1 MRSKKLTWFTG
12 VVAIAALALPLGVA
26 AQNNATQFNKKK
38 HHTYKVIDLGT
49 LGGPGSVV
57 ATLEHILTNQGA
69 VAGGADTPDPNP
81 NPGCF
86 SSIFIPDCSVQH
98 AIRWHNG
105 VLTDLGAL
113 PGGTNSFAFGINE
126 DGWVIGASENG
137 AVDPALGIPAF
148 VAVLWRNGQIKN
160 LGTLGGSESLAGDV
174 NDRGRIVGFSTN
186 SVPDPVSMFGFA
198 TQTRPFVWEHGVMRD
213 LGTLGGPDGAAFL
226 MNERGQ
232 VIGQYLLNSTPNAT
246 TGIPTQ
252 DPILWESDGTAV
264 DLGTLGG
271 TVGTT
276 FWINNRGQVVGQSN
290 LAGDATFH
298 AFLWSRGVLTDLGT
312 LGGNNSTAFALND
325 AGEAAGRGDVPGS
338 QTHHGTLWKNG
349 TVTDLGTPAGD
360 PCSTANSIN
369 SQGQIVG
376 DAGVCLVGGRGWL
389 WENGGPIA
397 DLNLLAIP
405 GSGFHVGEAKLINDR
420 GEIVCNG
427 VLPNGDIHAILL
439 VPQGDCDGACEAG
452 IADSQ
457 IKPAAIPIRAMTSSL
472 KAKESARFARRH
484 HGANSESQNN

>member
-1 MRSKKLTWFTG
+1 MKFTNMKWSIALTLL
-12 VVAIAALALPLGVA
+12 AAMAMPLGVA
-26 AQNNATQFNKKK
+26 AQNNASQLNKKK
-38 HHTYKVIDLGT
+38 HHTYKVVDLGT

-57 ATLEHILTNQGA
+57 SGLDHALPGQGT
-69 VAGGADTPDPNP
+69 VVGGADTTDPNP
-81 NPGCF
+81 NPGCLNP
-86 SSIFIPDCSVQH
+86 IFIPDCSVQH
-98 AIRWHNG
+98 AFRWQNG

-113 PGGTNSFAFGINE
+113 PGGSNSFPFGINE
-126 DGWVIGASENG
+126 TGWVIGASENG
-137 AVDPALGIPAF
+137 VIDPILGIPEI

-160 LGTLGGSESLAGDV
+160 LGTLGGNESLATDL
-174 NDRGRIVGFSTN
+174 NDRGRIVGFSSN
-186 SVPDPVSMFGFA
+186 SVTDPVSMFGFG
-198 TQTRPFVWEHGVMRD
+198 TQTRPFIWEHGVMRD
-213 LGTLGGPDGAAFL
+213 LGTLGGPDGVAFL

-232 VIGQYLLNSTPNAT
+232 AIGQYFLNSTPNAT

-252 DPILWESDGTAV
+252 DPILWEPGGTAV

-298 AFLWSRGVLTDLGT
+298 SFLWDRGVLTDLGT

-325 AGEAAGRGDVPGS
+325 AGEVAGRADVPGS
-338 QTHHGTLWKNG
+338 KTHDAFLWKHG
-349 TVTDLGTPAGD
+349 VMTDLGTPGGD

-376 DAGVCLVGGRGWL
+376 DAGVCFVGGRGWL
-389 WENGGPIA
+389 WENGGPIV
-397 DLNLLAIP
+397 DLNVLAIP

-439 VPQGDCDGACEAG
+439 VPQGDCDGKCEDR
-452 IADSQ
+452 IAESQ
-457 IKPAAIPIRAMTSSL
+457 IQPAAIPVRAMTSSL
-472 KAKESARFARRH
+472 KAAMRARFALRYRVP
-484 HGANSESQNN
+484 NSGSPNN